1 MAQIPTAEAAITAAL
16 SQNWKEA
23 IRVNLVLLKADKSD
37 INSLNRLGY
46 AYIQTHQIKLAKAAF
61 QKVIKLD
68 QYNQIAL
75 KHTNKLG
82 SMKKT
87 SVVQP
92 ITHSSLRVSPLSF
105 LEEPGK
111 TKIVAGVNLAPAETI
126 SSLSP
131 GMEVTLK
138 PRNHCVEVRSLE
150 GTYVAALPDDISF
163 KLLKLIAS
171 GYRYQTIVKSVEKKS
186 LVMILRE
193 TSRGKR
199 FADQPS
205 FSTSMVS
212 LSSPTHPDGDRSGD
226 KPNVSATGEA
236 DETDSEDGDDS
247 TGVKSDPHNPGQDES

>member
-1 MAQIPTAEAAITAAL
+1 MAQIPTAEAAIAAAL

-23 IRVNLVLLKADKSD
+23 IRINLILLKADKSD
-37 INSLNRLGY
+37 INALNRLGY
-46 AYIQTHQIKLAKAAF
+46 AYVQTHQIKLAKLAF

-75 KHTNKLG
+75 KHTKKLG

-87 SVVQP
+87 SGAQLIAP
-92 ITHSSLRVSPLSF
+92 STLRVSPLSF

-111 TKIVAGVNLAPAETI
+111 TKIVAGVNLAPAEMI
-126 SSLSP
+126 SALSP

-138 PRNHCVEVRSLE
+138 PRNHCVEVRSLD
-150 GTYVAALPDDISF
+150 GNYVAALPDDISF

-171 GYRYQTIVKSVEKKS
+171 GYRYQIIVKSVEKKS

-193 TSRGKR
+193 TTRGKR

-212 LSSPTHPDGDRSGD
+212 LSSPMQPDGDRSGE

-236 DETDSEDGDDS
+236 DETDSDDRDDS
-247 TGVKSDPHNPGQDES
+247 SEEESSK

>member
-1 MAQIPTAEAAITAAL
+1 MAQIPTAEEAITAAL

-23 IRVNLVLLKADKSD
+23 IRVNLILLKADKSD

-46 AYIQTHQIKLAKAAF
+46 AYIQDGQIKLAKLAF

-75 KHTNKLG
+75 KHTKKLG
-82 SMKKT
+82 SVKT
-87 SVVQP
+87 NVTQP
-92 ITHSSLRVSPLSF
+92 AAPSRASVSPLSF

-126 SSLSP
+126 SGLSP
-131 GMEVTLK
+131 GMEVSLK
-138 PRNHCVEVRSLE
+138 PRNHCVEVRNLE

-205 FSTSMVS
+205 FSSSMVS
-212 LSSPTHPDGDRSGD
+212 LSSPSHPDRDRSGD

-236 DETDSEDGDDS
+236 DDTDSEDGDDS
-247 TGVKSDPHNPGQDES
+247 TGVKNDPRNPGQDEP

>member
-1 MAQIPTAEAAITAAL
+1 MAQIPTAESAINAAL

-23 IRVNLVLLKADKSD
+23 VRMNLILLKADKSD
-37 INSLNRLGY
+37 INALNRLGY
-46 AYIQTHQIKLAKAAF
+46 AYIQNGQIKLAKAAF

-75 KHTNKLG
+75 KHTKKLG
-82 SMKKT
+82 SVKT
-87 SVVQP
+87 NVTQP
-92 ITHSSLRVSPLSF
+92 AVTSRVSVSPLSF

-126 SSLSP
+126 SALSP
-131 GMEVTLK
+131 GMEVSLK

-150 GTYVAALPDDISF
+150 GIYVAALPDDISF

-171 GYRYQTIVKSVEKKS
+171 GYRYQTIVKSVDKKS

-205 FSTSMVS
+205 FSSAMVS
-212 LSSPTHPDGDRSGD
+212 LSSPVHSDGDRNGE
-226 KPNVSATGEA
+226 KINVSATGEA
-236 DETDSEDGDDS
+236 DDTDTDDGDDA
-247 TGVKSDPHNPGQDES
+247 TGVKNDGRNPGQYEP

>member
-1 MAQIPTAEAAITAAL
+1 MPLIPTAEEAIQAAL
-16 SQNWKEA
+16 SQDWKES
-23 IRVNLVLLKADKSD
+23 IRMNLVLLKADKSD
-37 INSLNRLGY
+37 INALNRLGY

-75 KHTNKLG
+75 KHTKKLE

-87 SVVQP
+87 GIVQP
-92 ITHSSLRVSPLSF
+92 NTPSSPRVSPLSF

-126 SSLSP
+126 SALSP
-131 GMEVTLK
+131 GMEVALK
-138 PRNHCVEVRSLE
+138 PKNHCVEVRSLE
-150 GTYVAALPDDISF
+150 GIYIAALPDDISF

-199 FADQPS
+199 FSDQPS
-205 FSTSMVS
+205 FSSSMVS
-212 LSSPTHPDGDRSGD
+212 LSSPLHPDGDR
-226 KPNVSATGEA
+226 PNVSTTGESDDA
-236 DETDSEDGDDS
+236 DPDDRDDA
-247 TGVKSDPHNPGQDES
+247 TLVKNDPRSLDPNES